1 MAKNKEANATEN
13 IVINHGDM
21 TIVARRKKT
30 AARGMQPHWF
40 THRSGRILIG
50 FWEGPKQEFTKKN
63 MQDILHNF
71 IVENF
76 SNKEIERVVNDLLIM
91 YHSEATEFQT
101 TLWSNQ
107 MVIEFK
113 INSLNELD
121 FIDYSEYKDLEVMYR
136 TAKISI
142 LGEAPQKRKDV
153 TDHEKKRGRDP
164 HWRSEP
170 KMRQP
175 DNISNANEE
184 KREEMVEQAKKLKK
198 NETIPI
204 PVAQMPSKKKKNS
217 NKKKEEKK
225 KGIIT
230 DPDPIQLIK
239 PEPEIVTLP
248 HHEEVS
254 TQTDTTPIS
263 TPESKEEE
271 EVVVITSD
279 PVETTKVI
287 EPEVIKETTTPTKEI
302 AVKQLP
308 VLRET
313 RNREISDACFHIG
326 MNLYKVMP
334 KQDAIT
340 FLEMV
345 FGKCMETK
353 IIEKIYNEGKPATN
367 KASYNCPTTVM
378 GFQARITRTIKAR
391 GGGQ

>member
-1 MAKNKEANATEN
+1 MAKSKEAHATEN

-63 MQDILHNF
+63 VQDILHNF

-175 DNISNANEE
+175 DNMSNANEE

-198 NETIPI
+198 HETI
-204 PVAQMPSKKKKNS
+204 PVAQMPG
-217 NKKKEEKK
+217 KKKEE
-225 KGIIT
+225 
-230 DPDPIQLIK
+230 
-239 PEPEIVTLP
+239 
-248 HHEEVS
+248 
-254 TQTDTTPIS
+254 
-263 TPESKEEE
+263 
-271 EVVVITSD
+271 
-279 PVETTKVI
+279 
-287 EPEVIKETTTPTKEI
+287 
-302 AVKQLP
+302 
-308 VLRET
+308 
-313 RNREISDACFHIG
+313 
-326 MNLYKVMP
+326 
-334 KQDAIT
+334 
-340 FLEMV
+340 
-345 FGKCMETK
+345 
-353 IIEKIYNEGKPATN
+353 
-367 KASYNCPTTVM
+367 
-378 GFQARITRTIKAR
+378 FQ
-391 GGGQ
+391 